1 VAQGPARELPITIAE
16 TPAETTAK
24 AEQRKSAPQ
33 KPRQANSLG
42 LTVSD
47 IPAEQMKSLKLKNG
61 VQIDGV
67 DGPAARAGLQRG
79 DIVLRVGDT
88 DITSAKQ
95 FADVTAQ
102 LDPQKAVAVLVR
114 RGDNTQFVP
123 VRPRPSQKQVA
134 RRCSRFTAAAGVT
147 CATTCATR
155 WRRWRP
161 S

>member
-1 VAQGPARELPITIAE
+1 M
-16 TPAETTAK
+16 
-24 AEQRKSAPQ
+24 
-33 KPRQANSLG
+33 
-42 LTVSD
+42 TVSD

-123 VRPRPSQKQVA
+123 VRPRPSQK
-134 RRCSRFTAAAGVT
+134 
-147 CATTCATR
+147 
-155 WRRWRP
+155 
-161 S
+161 